1 MKIDGGRLAVKMV
14 EQSSKYKNLNKLI
27 SSSPYMSINELRKEV
42 KKNKHG
48 VEKRKYPEMEN
59 KERGREVEERSIWC
73 PVSSLVPRFF
83 FFFQCM
89 CCPKFPPMHVLPG
102 FPLQCMCCPVSFF
115 SPLAAAH
122 FLPKTPP
129 SNLLPLPFSYHFL
142 FPLPSPSCS
151 RPPLSNLTHFSKE
164 KEAIS
169 CSLGPPANQVYNIY
183 RKSFSTI

>member
-1 MKIDGGRLAVKMV
+1 MV
-14 EQSSKYKNLNKLI
+14 EQSSNNKNLNKLI
-27 SSSPYMSINELRKEV
+27 SSSPYISNNELRKEV

-89 CCPKFPPMHVLPG
+89 CCPKSPPMHVLPG
-102 FPLQCMCCPVSFF
+102 FPLQCMCCPVFLSSACAARFPS

-122 FLPKTPP
+122 FLSSRFSFPYFFFYPKTPP
-129 SNLLPLPFSYHFL
+129 PISQLLPSSPIQSHPL
-142 FPLPSPSCS
+142 F
-151 RPPLSNLTHFSKE
+151 
-164 KEAIS
+164 
-169 CSLGPPANQVYNIY
+169 
-183 RKSFSTI
+183 